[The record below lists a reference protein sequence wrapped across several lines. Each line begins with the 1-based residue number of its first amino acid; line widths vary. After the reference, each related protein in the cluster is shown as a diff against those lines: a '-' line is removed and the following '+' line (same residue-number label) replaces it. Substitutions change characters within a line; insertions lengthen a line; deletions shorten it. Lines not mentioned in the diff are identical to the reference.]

1 MYKIQYILY
10 TLHYQAKWSQI
21 MRMRVVNFSE
31 ARQRLKSVL
40 DSVASDTD
48 FTVVTRRDAED
59 VVVMSMTMFNKMVET
74 LGFPEAENQS
84 E

>member
-1 MYKIQYILY
+1 
-10 TLHYQAKWSQI
+10 

-40 DSVASDTD
+40 DSVSSDTD

-59 VVVMSMTMFNKMVET
+59 VVVMSMSMFNRMVES
-74 LGFPEAENQS
+74 LGFPESDQDT
-84 E
+84 

>member
-1 MYKIQYILY
+1 
-10 TLHYQAKWSQI
+10 

-48 FTVVTRRDAED
+48 FTVITRRDAED

-74 LGFPEAENQS
+74 LGFPEAEKLEES
-84 E
+84 

>member
-1 MYKIQYILY
+1 
-10 TLHYQAKWSQI
+10 

-40 DSVASDTD
+40 DQVSSDTD

-59 VVVMSMTMFNKMVET
+59 VVVMSMKMFNRMVES
-74 LGFPEAENQS
+74 LGFPES
-84 E
+84 EAQE

>member
-1 MYKIQYILY
+1 
-10 TLHYQAKWSQI
+10 
-21 MRMRVVNFSE
+21 MRVVNFSE

-59 VVVMSMTMFNKMVET
+59 VVVMSMTMFNKMVES
-74 LGFPEAENQS
+74 LGFPEAENMQDQ
-84 E
+84 

>member
-1 MYKIQYILY
+1 
-10 TLHYQAKWSQI
+10 

-40 DSVASDTD
+40 DQVASDTD

-59 VVVMSMTMFNKMVET
+59 VVVMSMTMFNKMVES
-74 LGFPEAENQS
+74 LGFPEAESIQ
-84 E
+84 EQETPALK

>member
-1 MYKIQYILY
+1 
-10 TLHYQAKWSQI
+10 

-74 LGFPEAENQS
+74 LGFPEAEKLEES
-84 E
+84 

>member
-1 MYKIQYILY
+1 
-10 TLHYQAKWSQI
+10 

-40 DSVASDTD
+40 DHVATDTD

-59 VVVMSMTMFNKMVET
+59 VVVMSLSTFNAMLDEF
-74 LGFPEAENQS
+74 GFPGNEND
-84 E
+84 ELDITDE

>member
-1 MYKIQYILY
+1 
-10 TLHYQAKWSQI
+10 

-74 LGFPEAENQS
+74 LGFPES
-84 E
+84 EKIEDS

>member
-1 MYKIQYILY
+1 
-10 TLHYQAKWSQI
+10 

-74 LGFPEAENQS
+74 LGFPGPESS
-84 E
+84 EPE

>member
-1 MYKIQYILY
+1 
-10 TLHYQAKWSQI
+10 

-74 LGFPEAENQS
+74 LGFPEANKLEES
-84 E
+84 

>member
-10 TLHYQAKWSQI
+10 NLHYRAKWSQI

>member
-1 MYKIQYILY
+1 
-10 TLHYQAKWSQI
+10 

>member
-1 MYKIQYILY
+1 
-10 TLHYQAKWSQI
+10 

-40 DSVASDTD
+40 DQVSSDTD

-59 VVVMSMTMFNKMVET
+59 VVVMSMKMLIEWWKALVFPRLINPNFNY
-74 LGFPEAENQS
+74 
-84 E
+84 

>member
-1 MYKIQYILY
+1 
-10 TLHYQAKWSQI
+10 

-74 LGFPEAENQS
+74 LGFPQAEKI
-84 E
+84 EE

>member
-1 MYKIQYILY
+1 
-10 TLHYQAKWSQI
+10 

-74 LGFPEAENQS
+74 LGFPEAENLS

>member
-1 MYKIQYILY
+1 
-10 TLHYQAKWSQI
+10 

-48 FTVVTRRDAED
+48 FTVITRRDAED
-59 VVVMSMTMFNKMVET
+59 VVVMSMTMFNKMVES
-74 LGFPEAENQS
+74 LGFPEAENLQDQ
-84 E
+84 

>member
-1 MYKIQYILY
+1 
-10 TLHYQAKWSQI
+10 

-40 DSVASDTD
+40 DQVSSDTD

-59 VVVMSMTMFNKMVET
+59 VVVMSMKMFNRMVES
-74 LGFPEAENQS
+74 LGFPEADKPEL
-84 E
+84 

>member
-1 MYKIQYILY
+1 
-10 TLHYQAKWSQI
+10 

-40 DSVASDTD
+40 DQVSSDTD

-59 VVVMSMTMFNKMVET
+59 VVVMSMKMFNRMVES
-74 LGFPEAENQS
+74 LGFPEADKPEF
-84 E
+84 

>member
-1 MYKIQYILY
+1 
-10 TLHYQAKWSQI
+10 

-40 DSVASDTD
+40 DQVSSDTD

-59 VVVMSMTMFNKMVET
+59 VVVMSMSMFNRMVENF
-74 LGFPEAENQS
+74 GFPES
-84 E
+84 DKS

>member
-1 MYKIQYILY
+1 
-10 TLHYQAKWSQI
+10 

-40 DSVASDTD
+40 DHVATDTD

-59 VVVMSMTMFNKMVET
+59 VVVMSLSTFNAMLDEF
-74 LGFPEAENQS
+74 GFPGS
-84 E
+84 EMDEPLDDEDE